1 MESYEI
7 NGISEERFIRIMMLA
22 RMANGMELLP
32 MYEASEEEVEDMWP
46 SLQLYERMSMPK
58 IPSSAGEIN

>member
-32 MYEASEEEVEDMWP
+32 MYEASEEEVEDMCP
-46 SLQLYERMSMPK
+46 SLQLYERISKPKMPN
-58 IPSSAGEIN
+58 SAGEIN

>member
-32 MYEASEEEVEDMWP
+32 MYEASEEEVEDMCP
-46 SLQLYERMSMPK
+46 SLQLHERMSMLK

>member
-32 MYEASEEEVEDMWP
+32 MYEASEEDVEDLCP
-46 SLQLYERMSMPK
+46 SLQLYGRMSMPK
-58 IPSSAGEIN
+58 IPSSAGGIN

>member
-32 MYEASEEEVEDMWP
+32 MYGASEEEVEGMCP

-58 IPSSAGEIN
+58 MPNSAGGIN